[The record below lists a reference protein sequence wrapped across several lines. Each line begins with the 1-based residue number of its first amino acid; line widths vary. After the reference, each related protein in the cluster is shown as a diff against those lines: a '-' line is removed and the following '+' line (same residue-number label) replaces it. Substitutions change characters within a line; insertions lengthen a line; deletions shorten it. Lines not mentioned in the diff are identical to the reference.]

1 MIINA
6 LIPLRSKSKR
16 IKNKNIQI
24 LKNKPLYKI
33 VLDEALKSKLITNVF
48 IATDDSNIKSYNKKM
63 KIFSRSK
70 KSATNKAQTEIVIN
84 EFLLKNNCDYLI
96 VIQATNPFLKK
107 EHLDRA
113 IMKITKNKYDSLVSV
128 VNTKFF
134 IWKKIKTICKPLNY
148 LLSKRPRSQDIK
160 ENQLIENGSFYIFKR
175 KNFLKYNNRLH
186 GKITYYTMPKESLF
200 EIDEKEDLKIVRNI
214 LN

>member
-16 IKNKNIQI
+16 IRNKNIQI

-33 VLDEALKSKLITNVF
+33 VLDEALRSKLISNVF
-48 IATDDSNIKSYNKKM
+48 IATDQNNIKSYNKKM

-84 EFLLKNNCDYLI
+84 EFLLKNYCDYLI
-96 VIQATNPFLKK
+96 LIQATNPFLKT
-107 EHLDRA
+107 EHLDKA
-113 IMKITKNKYDSLVSV
+113 IIKITKNKYDSLLSV

-134 IWKKIKTICKPLNY
+134 IWKKNKELCKPSNY

-160 ENQLIENGSFYIFKR
+160 DKQLIENGSFYIFKR
-175 KNFLKYNNRLH
+175 KNFLKYKNRLH
-186 GKITYYTMPKESLF
+186 GKITYYNMPKESLF
-200 EIDEKEDLKIVRNI
+200 EIDEKEDLNIVKNI
-214 LN
+214 LK